1 MTISSPVSRIVGRC
15 TLFLT
20 RGVSVCSQI
29 GLRARLSLNPSPNAN
44 GIDRVVRPIAY
55 LMLEAHW
62 IYWVAGI
69 TRFVLPE
76 SSTTLGDARPALGR
90 QRTIKNWLG
99 LFGRRSKSE
108 KALASPRSPRSPKT
122 IPRVATP

>member
-1 MTISSPVSRIVGRC
+1 MAGCEVFWEFELI
-15 TLFLT
+15 
-20 RGVSVCSQI
+20 
-29 GLRARLSLNPSPNAN
+29 ASLPQFTNQN

-69 TRFVLPE
+69 TRFLLPE
-76 SSTTLGDARPALGR
+76 PTLGDARPSLGR
-90 QRTIKNWLG
+90 QRTIKHWLG
-99 LFGRRSKSE
+99 LFGRRSMSE
-108 KALASPRSPRSPKT
+108 TALASQTSPRSPKT

>member
-1 MTISSPVSRIVGRC
+1 MSC
-15 TLFLT
+15 F
-20 RGVSVCSQI
+20 
-29 GLRARLSLNPSPNAN
+29 RAEVFWEFELIASLPQFTNSN

-69 TRFVLPE
+69 TRFLLPE
-76 SSTTLGDARPALGR
+76 PPTRTINARPSLGR
-90 QRTIKNWLG
+90 QRTIKHWLR
-99 LFGRRSKSE
+99 LFGHRSKSE
-108 KALASPRSPRSPKT
+108 KALASSTSPRSPKT